1 MQKSLLQGLRVAILA
16 TDGVEQ
22 SELTE
27 PRKALDDA
35 GAKTTLIAPK
45 QGRIRAMNHD
55 ERAQTFAVD
64 ATLDSVRADDFDAVL
79 LPGGALNAD
88 HLRVEPAAQE
98 FVRQMDAAQ
107 KPLAAICHAPWLL
120 ISAGLVDDRRLTSYH
135 TIKDDVENAGGV
147 WRDQPVVRDR
157 NWVTSRQPSDIPA
170 FNREMSALFASSR
183 SQSDKKESSNAV
195 APPVGR

>member
-1 MQKSLLQGLRVAILA
+1 MPQSLQGFRVAILA

-22 SELTE
+22 SELTA

-45 QGRIRAMNHD
+45 QGRIRAMKHD
-55 ERAQTFAVD
+55 ERADTFAVD
-64 ATLDSVRADDFDAVL
+64 ATLGSVRADDFDAVL

-88 HLRVEPAAQE
+88 HLRVERAAQE
-98 FVRQMDAAQ
+98 FVWRMDAAQ

-120 ISAGLVDDRRLTSYH
+120 ISAGLVDGRRLTSYH

-147 WRDQPVVRDR
+147 WRDQAVVRDR
-157 NWVTSRQPSDIPA
+157 NWVTSRRPSDIPA
-170 FNREMSALFASSR
+170 FNKEMSALFAASR
-183 SQSDKKESSNAV
+183 SQSGKTKSATAV